1 MLIKKIEMLNFRQFI
16 GKQIIN
22 FATATEKN
30 ITVIMGENGSGKT
43 TFAQAFLWV
52 LYSETE
58 FKIKELIN
66 RVVRDNM
73 MLNDTQMVKI
83 DLHINHEG
91 KDYIISRQQIFKK
104 DYTSVKVGNSELT
117 IAYNNNGQQ
126 EFLKPL
132 ESLSMIKKMLP
143 KELSKFFFFDGE
155 RIKTMSD
162 EIEKGKSKEFADAVR
177 GLVGLTAIMNAIT
190 HLKPST
196 TNATVIGRFNNKIDA
211 GGNARIADYS
221 KRIARHQEE
230 YDAIEKRIEEIQP
243 QIDYYQKL
251 SADLNLKIAS
261 FAPAEKLQ
269 AEYNRI
275 TNEIYKLMNVK
286 NEAIKLFLFYF
297 NKNTHAFLSK
307 PLILMALAELA
318 ETEKL
323 DKGMLDMHQKTVEYL
338 LKRGFCVCG
347 TKLDPGT
354 EAFTEICKVMEYLP
368 PKSIGTLI
376 GQFAK
381 ESQGKTK
388 LTETYFEMFDSSFK
402 RIREIEGQI
411 GEKITDQSEINRGL
425 LDTSEVAGL
434 KKTQLDADNRVK
446 QFTNEMREKLE
457 KKGATRKDKE
467 RLESE
472 RNELILVDSK
482 NKQVEVYRQYA
493 YCIYE
498 ELSAVYDTQEKVTR
512 DELQKNINEVFTS
525 IYEGGISINIDEKY
539 NIRVSINDNT
549 LSDDD
554 LERSTAQNYS
564 VIFSFI
570 AGIIKMAKQKSKE
583 TSFEEKNI
591 ENIFYEA
598 EGYPLVMDA
607 PLSAFDKKRINN
619 ICDTLPKIAQQVIFF
634 IKDTDGDVAEEHLG
648 DIIGSKYIIKK
659 VSHRESIICER

>member
-307 PLILMALAELA
+307 PLILMALA
-318 ETEKL
+318 
-323 DKGMLDMHQKTVEYL
+323 
-338 LKRGFCVCG
+338 
-347 TKLDPGT
+347 
-354 EAFTEICKVMEYLP
+354 
-368 PKSIGTLI
+368 
-376 GQFAK
+376 
-381 ESQGKTK
+381 
-388 LTETYFEMFDSSFK
+388 
-402 RIREIEGQI
+402 
-411 GEKITDQSEINRGL
+411 
-425 LDTSEVAGL
+425 
-434 KKTQLDADNRVK
+434 
-446 QFTNEMREKLE
+446 
-457 KKGATRKDKE
+457 
-467 RLESE
+467 
-472 RNELILVDSK
+472 
-482 NKQVEVYRQYA
+482 
-493 YCIYE
+493 
-498 ELSAVYDTQEKVTR
+498 
-512 DELQKNINEVFTS
+512 
-525 IYEGGISINIDEKY
+525 
-539 NIRVSINDNT
+539 
-549 LSDDD
+549 
-554 LERSTAQNYS
+554 
-564 VIFSFI
+564 
-570 AGIIKMAKQKSKE
+570 
-583 TSFEEKNI
+583 
-591 ENIFYEA
+591 
-598 EGYPLVMDA
+598 
-607 PLSAFDKKRINN
+607 
-619 ICDTLPKIAQQVIFF
+619 
-634 IKDTDGDVAEEHLG
+634 
-648 DIIGSKYIIKK
+648 
-659 VSHRESIICER
+659 